1 MYWFSYTIHVLLRKF
16 KYILI
21 KYIQI
26 IIFLSIKLMLK
37 VPSLSNVIE
46 IDILMIKILFE
57 NEEIIDWI
65 EIQKKRQ
72 MKIKYTAA

>member
-1 MYWFSYTIHVLLRKF
+1 
-16 KYILI
+16 
-21 KYIQI
+21 
-26 IIFLSIKLMLK
+26 MLK